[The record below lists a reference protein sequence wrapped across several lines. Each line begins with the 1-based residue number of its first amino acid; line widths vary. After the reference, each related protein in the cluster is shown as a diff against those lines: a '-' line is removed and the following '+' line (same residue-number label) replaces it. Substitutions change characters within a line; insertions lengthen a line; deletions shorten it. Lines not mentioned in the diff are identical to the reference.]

1 MRDARPDRKGATPA
15 GVIEDGARTTRPP
28 RDVPTDEH
36 RPPTGTLGDRGAPA
50 LLAAF
55 PVNVVVP
62 LPSAAVAVGRAWL
75 AAAGLND
82 TKVSTN
88 HLCLTRAGGRLQV
101 EDVGSRNGTWLDGH
115 RLPAREPVPLE
126 DGSVLRVGETLLV
139 YRETYAGR
147 AAPEPAIGG
156 LAGPWGLRAA
166 REELDRL
173 ARRPVRN
180 VLITGESGTGKEM
193 LAEAV
198 VQALGRSR
206 GPFTRVNVA
215 GIVASVF
222 EGQLF
227 GWERGAF
234 SGSAASNPGLL
245 RASAGG
251 AVFLDEIGEL
261 PVELQPKL
269 LRVLENQEVLAV
281 GATQPAR
288 VDIAVVAATNRPLDE
303 AVQQGRFRLDLLAR
317 FPVRI
322 ALPPLRERP
331 EDVFAIL
338 RALWE
343 RSYGPLDLARV
354 RVDVE
359 AVELMMLHDWPANAR
374 GVDRLVA
381 AANPATGLKLSI
393 VEQVLGVRA
402 AAAAAPPPT
411 REAILEALEACGNN
425 QVQAAKRLGLS
436 RAQLVRRLRAFRN
449 ESGERP
455 SRKR

>member
-1 MRDARPDRKGATPA
+1 M
-15 GVIEDGARTTRPP
+15 TTRPQ
-28 RDVPTDEH
+28 REASTDEH
-36 RPPTGTLGDRGAPA
+36 RPPTGTSRDQGTPV

-55 PVNVVVP
+55 PVNVAVP
-62 LPSAAVAVGRAWL
+62 LPTPGVSVGRAWL

-82 TKVSTN
+82 TKISSS
-88 HLCLTRAGGRLQV
+88 HLRLTRAGGRLQI

-115 RLPAREPVPLE
+115 RLPAREPVPIE
-126 DGSVLRVGETLLV
+126 DGAVLRVGETLLV
-139 YRETYAGR
+139 YRAAYAGP
-147 AAPEPAIGG
+147 AEPEPAVGG
-156 LAGPWGLRAA
+156 LSGPWGLRAA
-166 REELDRL
+166 RAELERL

-180 VLITGESGTGKEM
+180 VLLTGESGTGKEM

-198 VQALGRSR
+198 VRALKRSR

-215 GIVASVF
+215 GIAASVF

-234 SGSAASNPGLL
+234 SGSSASNPGLL

-261 PVELQPKL
+261 PIELQPKL

-281 GATQPAR
+281 GAKEPAQ
-288 VDIAVVAATNRPLDE
+288 VDIAVIAATNRPLE
-303 AVQQGRFRLDLLAR
+303 AAVQQGRFRLDLLAR

-322 ALPPLRERP
+322 SLPPLRERP

-343 RSYGPLDLARV
+343 RSYGPLELARV

-359 AVELMMLHDWPANAR
+359 AVELMMLHDWPANVR
-374 GVDRLVA
+374 GVNQLVA
-381 AANPATGLKLSI
+381 SADPAVGLKLSL

-402 AAAAAPPPT
+402 SAAAAPPPT
-411 REAILEALEACGNN
+411 QEAIVEALAACGNN

-436 RAQLVRRLRAFRN
+436 RAQLLRRLKAMRHDA
-449 ESGERP
+449 GERP
-455 SRKR
+455 ARKR

>member
-1 MRDARPDRKGATPA
+1 M
-15 GVIEDGARTTRPP
+15 TTRPP
-28 RDVPTDEH
+28 RDAPTDEH
-36 RPPTGTLGDRGAPA
+36 RPPTGTRRDRGTPA

-55 PVNVVVP
+55 PVNIAVP
-62 LPSAAVAVGRAWL
+62 LPSPGVYVGRAWL

-82 TKVSTN
+82 TKVSSN
-88 HLCLTRAGGRLQV
+88 HLRLTRAGGRLQI

-115 RLPAREPVPLE
+115 RLPADEPVPIE
-126 DGSVLRVGETLLV
+126 DGSILRVGETLLV
-139 YRETYAGR
+139 YREAYAGP
-147 AAPEPAIGG
+147 AEPEPAVGG
-156 LAGPWGLRAA
+156 LTGPWGLRAA
-166 REELDRL
+166 RAELDRL
-173 ARRPVRN
+173 ATRPVRN

-198 VQALGRSR
+198 VRALRRSN

-215 GIVASVF
+215 GITASVF

-234 SGSAASNPGLL
+234 SGSGASNPGLL

-251 AVFLDEIGEL
+251 AVLLDEIGEL

-281 GATQPAR
+281 GAKEPAH
-288 VDIAVVAATNRPLDE
+288 VDIAVIAATNRPLEE

-322 ALPPLRERP
+322 SLPPLRERP

-343 RSYGPLDLARV
+343 RAYGPLQLGRV

-359 AVELMMLHDWPANAR
+359 AVELMMLHDWPANVR
-374 GVDRLVA
+374 GVDQLVA
-381 AANPATGLKLSI
+381 AADPAVGLKLSI

-402 AAAAAPPPT
+402 STAAPPPT
-411 REAILEALEACGNN
+411 TREAIQEALDACGGN
-425 QVQAAKRLGLS
+425 QSQAAKRLGLS
-436 RAQLVRRLRAFRN
+436 RAQLLRRLKAIQY
-449 ESGERP
+449 EAGERP
-455 SRKR
+455 ARKR

>member
-1 MRDARPDRKGATPA
+1 M
-15 GVIEDGARTTRPP
+15 TTRPP

-36 RPPTGTLGDRGAPA
+36 RPPTGPHGDWGAPA

-55 PVNVVVP
+55 PANVFVP
-62 LPSAAVAVGRAWL
+62 LPFPGVPAGRAWL

-82 TKVSTN
+82 TKVSSN
-88 HLCLTRAGGRLQV
+88 HLRLTRAGGQLQV

-115 RLPAREPVPLE
+115 RLPAGETVPLE
-126 DGSVLRVGETLLV
+126 DGSVLRAGETLLV
-139 YRETYAGR
+139 YRAAYAGR
-147 AAPEPAIGG
+147 SEPEPAIGG
-156 LAGPWGLRAA
+156 LAGPWGLSGVRA
-166 REELDRL
+166 ELDRL

-180 VLITGESGTGKEM
+180 VLVTGESGTGKEM

-198 VQALGRSR
+198 VQALGRSS

-234 SGSAASNPGLL
+234 SGSGARNPGLL
-245 RASAGG
+245 RSSAGG

-261 PVELQPKL
+261 PIELQPKL
-269 LRVLENQEVLAV
+269 LRVLENREVLAV
-281 GATQPAR
+281 GATAPVP
-288 VDIAVVAATNRPLDE
+288 VDIAIIAATNRPLEE

-343 RSYGPLDLARV
+343 RSHGPLDLGRV

-359 AVELMMLHDWPANAR
+359 AVELMMLHDWPENAR
-374 GVDRLVA
+374 GMSRLVA
-381 AANPATGLKLSI
+381 AADPATGLKLSS
-393 VEQVLGVRA
+393 VEQALGVRA
-402 AAAAAPPPT
+402 AAVAAPPPT
-411 REAILEALEACGNN
+411 REAILAALDACGGN

-436 RAQLVRRLRAFRN
+436 RGQLLRRLKAIQQDA
-449 ESGERP
+449 GERR